1 MFKPVEERIFMKR
14 NLKPSAKQ
22 RGFTLV
28 EMSVTMAAAGLL
40 FAAVTTGQELIDR
53 TKATKLINEVKTI
66 EMHLQRYAQIKG
78 RMPGDCDADGVMDF
92 DAGEETADSMRT
104 DTGNVTRAGKYAY
117 SVLQPTIPLDGFVAD
132 AQTDGCTLLG
142 AAVTGAVVGPPAVE
156 AFGGSGTVYGVTT
169 NATNANVWIND
180 LKLAGVIS
188 DSVQNRRF
196 AKLVHE
202 DFVFVGKVN
211 DQGGESADGA
221 DYNAIVLHNVPQWM
235 AIRLAKA
242 INGQDARS
250 DRSRVR
256 LLSRVAA
263 DVDGTYNT
271 LWQTDFD
278 NAATTDATRDNMVS
292 VVYYFDRVPESKKG
306 A

>member
-1 MFKPVEERIFMKR
+1 MKR
-14 NLKPSAKQ
+14 NPKSTAKQ

-40 FAAVTTGQELIDR
+40 FAAVTTGQELVDQA
-53 TKATKLINEVKTI
+53 KATKLINEVKTI
-66 EMHLQRYAQIKG
+66 EAHVQRYAQIKG
-78 RMPGDCDADGVMDF
+78 RLPGDCDADGLMDF
-92 DAGEETADSMRT
+92 DAGDEGALFVMR
-104 DTGNVTRAGKYAY
+104 DDPENSTRAEKYSY

-132 AQTDGCTLLG
+132 AQTDGCALLG
-142 AAVTGAVVGPPAVE
+142 AAVTSAVVGPPAVE

-169 NATNANVWIND
+169 IATNANVWIND
-180 LKLAGVIS
+180 LKLGGVIS

-202 DFVFVGKVN
+202 DFVFVGQVV
-211 DQGGESADGA
+211 DASGAGLSAQGAG
-221 DYNAIVLHNVPQWM
+221 YNAIVLHNVPQWM

-256 LLSRVAA
+256 LLSREVGA
-263 DVDGTYNT
+263 DGTYEEV
-271 LWQTDFD
+271 WQTD
-278 NAATTDATRDNMVS
+278 AAGGAILATRDNMVS
-292 VVYYFDRVPESKKG
+292 VVYYFDRVPESKMG
-306 A
+306 AV

>member
-1 MFKPVEERIFMKR
+1 MKH

-66 EMHLQRYAQIKG
+66 EMHLQRYAQVKG
-78 RMPGDCDADGVMDF
+78 RLPGDCDADGVMDF
-92 DAGEETADSMRT
+92 DAGEETAASVRT
-104 DTGNVTRAGKYAY
+104 DAGNVTRAGKYAY
-117 SVLQPTIPLDGFVAD
+117 SVLQPTIPLDGYVAD
-132 AQTDGCTLLG
+132 AQTDGCALLG
-142 AAVTGAVVGPPAVE
+142 AAVTSLVVGPPAVE

-180 LKLAGVIS
+180 LKLGGVIS

-202 DFVFVGKVN
+202 DFVFVGKVTDAN
-211 DQGGESADGA
+211 ASTDASSAVGA

-242 INGQDARS
+242 INGQDSRS

-256 LLSRVAA
+256 LLSSVAA
-263 DVDGTYNT
+263 GVDGTYEEV
-271 LWQTDFD
+271 WQTD
-278 NAATTDATRDNMVS
+278 AAGTTLLATRDNMVS
-292 VVYYFDRVPESKKG
+292 VVYYFDRVPESKMG
-306 A
+306 AV

>member
-1 MFKPVEERIFMKR
+1 MFKPVKERIFMKR

-40 FAAVTTGQELIDR
+40 FAAVTTGQDLIDQA
-53 TKATKLINEVKTI
+53 KATKLINEVKTI
-66 EMHLQRYAQIKG
+66 EMHLQRYAQVKG
-78 RMPGDCDADGVMDF
+78 HLPGDCDADGVMDF
-92 DAGEETADSMRT
+92 DAGNETLVSVRT
-104 DTGNVTRAGKYAY
+104 DADNSVRAEKYAY
-117 SVLQPTIPLDGFVAD
+117 SVLQPTIPLDGYVAD
-132 AQTDGCTLLG
+132 AQTDGCALLG
-142 AAVTGAVVGPPAVE
+142 AAATPAAAPVE

-180 LKLAGVIS
+180 LKLGGVIS

-211 DQGGESADGA
+211 DLGSESAELA

-256 LLSRVAA
+256 LLSRVTAG
-263 DVDGTYNT
+263 VDGTYET
-271 LWQTDFD
+271 VWQTD
-278 NAATTDATRDNMVS
+278 AAGTTLLATRDNMVS
-292 VVYYFDRVPESKKG
+292 VVYYFDRVPESKMG
-306 A
+306 AV